1 MKSLFSLD
9 NPLMQI
15 LTRICDLMIVN
26 LLFLVSCIPVI
37 TIGAAICG
45 MTKVCQAIVM
55 GDERSIW
62 RHFVSGFKDNFK
74 QSTIVWLLTVL
85 VAASL
90 VCYWLIVVNFCR
102 GTLATVLLILMAVLA
117 VVALSHVVYLFPLIA
132 RYENSLREHIKNAG
146 ILAITRLLLT
156 PLLIV
161 FTVVFFILPYISLEA
176 YLQTLIFWVVI
187 GFAFLSY
194 MANLM
199 LKPIYQILESPSMQK
214 GYKEPEED
222 EDEEEDE

>member
-15 LTRICDLMIVN
+15 LTRVCDLMIIN
-26 LLFLVSCIPVI
+26 LLFLISCIPVF

-55 GDERSIW
+55 GDERGIW
-62 RHFVSGFKDNFK
+62 KLYVSGFKDNFK
-74 QSTIVWLLTVL
+74 QSTIVWLFTLL
-85 VAASL
+85 VGASL

-102 GTLATVLLILMAVLA
+102 GALATVLLILMVVLA
-117 VVALSHVVYLFPLIA
+117 VIALSHVVYLFPLIA
-132 RYENSLREHIKNAG
+132 RYENTLREHAKNAG

-156 PLLIV
+156 PVLIL
-161 FTVVFFILPYISLEA
+161 FTVVFFILPFISLQA
-176 YLQTLIFWVVI
+176 YLQTLIFWVI
-187 GFAFLSY
+187 GGFAFLSY

-199 LKPIYQILESPSMQK
+199 LKPIYQILESPSMRK
-214 GYKEPEED
+214 DYKEPEEN
-222 EDEEEDE
+222 E

>member
-1 MKSLFSLD
+1 MKSLFSLE

-15 LTRICDLMIVN
+15 LTRVCDLMIIN
-26 LLFLVSCIPVI
+26 LLFLISCVPVSTV
-37 TIGAAICG
+37 GAAICG

-55 GDERSIW
+55 GDERGIW
-62 RHFVSGFKDNFK
+62 KLYVSGFKDNFK
-74 QSTIVWLLTVL
+74 QATIAWLGTVL

-102 GTLATVLLILMAVLA
+102 GTLATILLILMAVLA

-132 RYENSLREHIKNAG
+132 RYNNSLREHLKNAG

-161 FTVVFFILPYISLEA
+161 FTVIFFLLPFISLQA
-176 YLQTLIFWVVI
+176 YLQTLIFWVII
-187 GFAFLSY
+187 GFSFLSY

-199 LKPIYQILESPSMQK
+199 LKPIYHILESPSMRK
-214 GYKEPEED
+214 DYKYPN
-222 EDEEEDE
+222 EEE

>member
-1 MKSLFSLD
+1 MKSLFSLE

-15 LTRICDLMIVN
+15 LTRVCDLMIIN
-26 LLFLVSCIPVI
+26 LLFLISCVPVF
-37 TIGAAICG
+37 TVGAAICG

-55 GDERSIW
+55 GDERGIW
-62 RHFVSGFKDNFK
+62 KLYVSGFKDNFK
-74 QSTIVWLLTVL
+74 QATIAWLGTVL

-102 GTLATVLLILMAVLA
+102 GTLATILLILMAVLA

-132 RYENSLREHIKNAG
+132 RYNNSLREHLKNAG

-161 FTVVFFILPYISLEA
+161 FTVIFFLLPFISLQA
-176 YLQTLIFWVVI
+176 YLQTLIFWVII
-187 GFAFLSY
+187 GFSFLSY

-199 LKPIYQILESPSMQK
+199 LKPIYQILESPSMRK
-214 GYKEPEED
+214 DYKYPN
-222 EDEEEDE
+222 EEE